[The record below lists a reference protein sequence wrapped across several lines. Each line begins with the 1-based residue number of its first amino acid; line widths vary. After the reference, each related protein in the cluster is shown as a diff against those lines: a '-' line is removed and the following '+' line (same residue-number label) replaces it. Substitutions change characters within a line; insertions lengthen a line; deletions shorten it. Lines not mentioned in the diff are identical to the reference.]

1 MSTLDTAKQQ
11 LDAAL
16 TRLEA
21 GLTGAAARVKE
32 ASTAGDRVEAQ
43 SRLIEE
49 LADLRLQHGKLASDL
64 EAIRAERETQKQIN
78 RSVVD
83 ALDIA
88 IGRLD
93 TILAE

>member
-16 TRLEA
+16 ARLEA
-21 GLTGAAARVKE
+21 CLTGAASRAKE
-32 ASTAGDRVEAQ
+32 ESTAGEQAEIH
-43 SRLIEE
+43 SRLMEDLTE
-49 LADLRLQHGKLASDL
+49 LRAEHERLTADLQ
-64 EAIRAERETQKQIN
+64 AIKSERDTQKQIN